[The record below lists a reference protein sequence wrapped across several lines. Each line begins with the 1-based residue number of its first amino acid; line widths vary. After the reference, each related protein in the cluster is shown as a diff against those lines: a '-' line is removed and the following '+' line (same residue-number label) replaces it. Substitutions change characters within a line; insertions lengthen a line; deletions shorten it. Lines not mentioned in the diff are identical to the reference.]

1 MNFNIILIVVI
12 SSFQI
17 ASSSI
22 AIKNIN
28 KDSGS
33 FTNQQKHERAFLIF
47 MLIVSTIAIIGSI
60 IHAAMQ
66 LKK

>member
-1 MNFNIILIVVI
+1 MNFNIILIVII

-22 AIKNIN
+22 AVKNIN
-28 KDSGS
+28 KNGGTL
-33 FTNQQKHERAFLIF
+33 TNQQKHERAFLIF
-47 MLIVSTIAIIGSI
+47 MLVISTLAILGSLF
-60 IHAAMQ
+60 HAVMQ